1 MRPLIVPRTVKLFRF
16 ESLINADCIYSN
28 NHHLAQQWA
37 FELWQHLMQVDGI
50 YYRARHDLDQYCA
63 AIFNQTS
70 ELWSI
75 QDTQHCT
82 SRAFSATLADILD
95 TYEFGLIN

>member
-1 MRPLIVPRTVKLFRF
+1 M
-16 ESLINADCIYSN
+16 
-28 NHHLAQQWA
+28 A

-95 TYEFGLIN
+95 TYRIRFNQLGKAKGAH